1 MVVSIFFPPLMPV
14 TASGYVIEGSGLFDG
29 SSGYLSRTPSS
40 STTSQTDCTIEFIFK
55 PCELDG
61 YLFAAYGGASTSD
74 FFVYYGSAGD
84 IYIKNRTSGSTNF
97 EYHTPNL
104 LRDFSAYYHVVIGIG
119 KAAGDVNLAI
129 NGTAVT
135 LTADTAKTLN
145 QTMHI
150 FGNAAHEIG
159 RSPNSSN
166 FFGKYLARVSAI
178 DGTKLS
184 ASSFGETTDDGF
196 WQINDISD
204 GFDVYNARVNP
215 IMTGNTAPSGTAS
228 ASAEYNTSYQAWRA
242 FGGGGDSEYWS
253 STQVSGVGWLQYQFT
268 SGQTI
273 IAYRLQGENAPN
285 TPSDWTLK
293 GSNNGSDFTT
303 LDTQSDITQVS
314 REYQLFEFTNTT
326 SYTYYRL
333 DITGTTNMTYLE
345 VNSFELLD
353 SKSEFGTNGFL
364 IEGGTNVAA
373 GTDSSKGSQTVTGYA
388 PVPVAFDG
396 TNDYLL
402 RGADLT
408 GAANSKNG
416 LISLWFKRTG
426 GAGARQRIWQ
436 SNGGYIDLQF
446 STSNKVHVQ
455 GYNAAGSKVLD
466 IETTDTVALGRWHHF
481 MASWNGTA
489 QHVYLDGSENK
500 TSTTNIDEAIDL
512 THSDWAFGAAED
524 TNSKSTAEYADFIFD
539 NTYLDLSS
547 SSNRDL
553 FILSGA
559 PVNPG
564 SDGSTAVVAGSPLV
578 YMNQNAL
585 ASWHTNSGT
594 GGGFTENGA
603 LTAGTVVT
611 KALGS
616 NDFTKSGT
624 ITATNDSPT
633 NGDAE

>member
-1 MVVSIFFPPLMPV
+1 
-14 TASGYVIEGSGLFDG
+14 
-29 SSGYLSRTPSS
+29 
-40 STTSQTDCTIEFIFK
+40 
-55 PCELDG
+55 
-61 YLFAAYGGASTSD
+61 
-74 FFVYYGSAGD
+74 
-84 IYIKNRTSGSTNF
+84 
-97 EYHTPNL
+97 
-104 LRDFSAYYHVVIGIG
+104 
-119 KAAGDVNLAI
+119 
-129 NGTAVT
+129 
-135 LTADTAKTLN
+135 
-145 QTMHI
+145 
-150 FGNAAHEIG
+150 
-159 RSPNSSN
+159 
-166 FFGKYLARVSAI
+166 
-178 DGTKLS
+178 
-184 ASSFGETTDDGF
+184 
-196 WQINDISD
+196 
-204 GFDVYNARVNP
+204 
-215 IMTGNTAPSGTAS
+215 
-228 ASAEYNTSYQAWRA
+228 
-242 FGGGGDSEYWS
+242 
-253 STQVSGVGWLQYQFT
+253 
-268 SGQTI
+268 
-273 IAYRLQGENAPN
+273 
-285 TPSDWTLK
+285 
-293 GSNNGSDFTT
+293 
-303 LDTQSDITQVS
+303 
-314 REYQLFEFTNTT
+314 
-326 SYTYYRL
+326 
-333 DITGTTNMTYLE
+333 MTYLE

-426 GAGARQRIWQ
+426 GAGDRQRIWQ

-489 QHVYLDGSENK
+489 QHVYLDGLENK